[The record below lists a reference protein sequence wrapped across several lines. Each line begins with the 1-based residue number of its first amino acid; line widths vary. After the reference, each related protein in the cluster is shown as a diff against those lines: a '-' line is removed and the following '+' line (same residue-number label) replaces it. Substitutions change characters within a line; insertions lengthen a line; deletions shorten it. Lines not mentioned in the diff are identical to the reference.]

1 MKEFIVSMYKD
12 LEEIQKLVSVKLEA
26 LKKFA
31 RENNIELQT
40 KNSFSQPSFSPTNN
54 IAAEIEAQRKEIME
68 KMNKIKEDAQR
79 QAQQAIS
86 EAMKGTSGMPNM
98 PGTPGMPSMGQGF
111 GMPTMPSPVMNFPN
125 IIPDVIDTEVKDE

>member
-1 MKEFIVSMYKD
+1 MKEFIVGMYKD
-12 LEEIQKLVSVKLEA
+12 LEEIQKLVSIKLEA

-31 RENNIELQT
+31 RDNNIELQT
-40 KNSFSQPSFSPTNN
+40 KSGLPQFSFSPTNN

-79 QAQQAIS
+79 QAKEAIS

-98 PGTPGMPSMGQGF
+98 PMPSMGQGF
-111 GMPTMPSPVMNFPN
+111 GMPTMPTMPTMPAVV
-125 IIPDVIDTEVKDE
+125 IPDVIDVEVKDE

>member
-40 KNSFSQPSFSPTNN
+40 KSGLPQFSFSPTNN

-86 EAMKGTSGMPNM
+86 EAMKSTSGMPNM
-98 PGTPGMPSMGQGF
+98 PMAPMPSMGQGF
-111 GMPTMPSPVMNFPN
+111 GMPTMPSPTINFPN
-125 IIPDVIDTEVKDE
+125 IIPDVIDAEVKEDE